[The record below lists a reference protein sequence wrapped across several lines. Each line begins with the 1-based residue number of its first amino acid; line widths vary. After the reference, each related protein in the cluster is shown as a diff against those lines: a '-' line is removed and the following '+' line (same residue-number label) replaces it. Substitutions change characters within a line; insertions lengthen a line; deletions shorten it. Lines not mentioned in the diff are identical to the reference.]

1 MDLKESNDKKISNLK
16 NKHSDAINKVNLEH

>member
-16 NKHSDAINKVNLEH
+16 NKHSDAINKINLEN